1 MSAALPYPQI
11 PGPPAR
17 FLIGELPAFKNG
29 RPWEACRAYAEKYG
43 PITRIKILGKPI
55 VVLNGPEEILDVL
68 ERNTERYY
76 KDAPREALLP
86 VATDYSVFTSPGGQ
100 HWAERRRANPQS
112 GPRFGPWFA
121 SRIPLMHAL
130 IEERLAAF
138 ARNPAPA
145 DIYDFLLRTAFDAWS
160 LVFLGQVQ
168 PAEVYDC
175 FIEVATLLNRRLMWK
190 LPFGRPWGKEGDVLQ
205 KRWLDYF
212 PRHRR
217 RRAAR
222 PRRPQRHRRL
232 PAPPRRD
239 RRRSRRRRTGQQ
251 LLWRLLLVHDR
262 PAHRPLRADAASRR
276 SRPRHGRRERPPH
289 VRRSLTD
296 FAALNAE
303 PCLDAVLREALR
315 VHPPVAFF
323 QRRVKPDAPAELGGY
338 QVPANTIL
346 FISCYALHLDKA
358 HWGADAETY
367 RPSRWTSELVAAN
380 PYGSSHFFPFGRGP
394 RACVGEHAGRLYIKL
409 ALASILANYTPEIG
423 AGQPFEKE
431 LFFATMR
438 PKGLLGR
445 LLPVS

>member
-1 MSAALPYPQI
+1 MPDVLPYPSI

-43 PITRIKILGKPI
+43 PLTRIKILGKPI
-55 VVLNGPEEILDVL
+55 VVLNGPEEIIDVL
-68 ERNTERYY
+68 EHHAERYY

-86 VATDYSVFTSPGGQ
+86 SATDTSVFTSPGGQ

-121 SRIPLMHAL
+121 SRLPLMHAL
-130 IEERLAAF
+130 IEERLAIF

-145 DIYDFLLRTAFDAWS
+145 DIYEFLLRTAFDAWS

-168 PAEVYDC
+168 PAEVYEC
-175 FIEVATLLNRRLMWK
+175 FLEIATLLNRRLMWK
-190 LPFGRPWGKEGDVLQ
+190 LPFGRPWGKAGDALQ
-205 KRWLDYF
+205 ARWIGYF
-212 PRHRR
+212 RAIVADV
-217 RRAAR
+217 RRAPAGRNDIVAFQLRHGDIDDEAVAAELANNYFGGCFSSTTGLLTTLYELTQHPADRAR
-222 PRRPQRHRRL
+222 
-232 PAPPRRD
+232 AMAAA
-239 RRRSRRRRTGQQ
+239 S
-251 LLWRLLLVHDR
+251 
-262 PAHRPLRADAASRR
+262 ALRAA
-276 SRPRHGRRERPPH
+276 GK
-289 VRRSLTD
+289 LTD
-296 FAALNAE
+296 FAALNQE
-303 PCLDAVLREALR
+303 PCLDAALREAMR

-346 FISCYALHLDKA
+346 FISCYALHLDKT

-367 RPSRWTSELVAAN
+367 RPSRWTSEVVEAN
-380 PYGSSHFFPFGRGP
+380 PYGSGHFFPFGRGP
-394 RACVGEHAGRLYIKL
+394 RACVGEHTGRLYIKL
-409 ALASILANYTPEIG
+409 ALASILANYTPEVG
-423 AGQPFEKE
+423 AGQPLEKE

>member
-86 VATDYSVFTSPGGQ
+86 VATDHSVFTSPGGQ

-205 KRWLDYF
+205 KRWLDTF
-212 PRHRR
+212 RAIVADV
-217 RRAAR
+217 RRAPEGRNDIVAFQLRHGEIDDEAVAAELANNYFGGCFSSTTGLLTALYELTQHPADRAR
-222 PRRPQRHRRL
+222 
-232 PAPPRRD
+232 AM
-239 RRRSRRRRTGQQ
+239 
-251 LLWRLLLVHDR
+251 
-262 PAHRPLRADAASRR
+262 AAASALRT
-276 SRPRHGRRERPPH
+276 SGG
-289 VRRSLTD
+289 LTD

-445 LLPVS
+445 LLPVA